1 MIIDVH
7 GHLAPYGE
15 AGGGPPSLRDPEAA
29 IAAKREL
36 GIGLTVI
43 GSPAG
48 GGSMEPGTGRSAGAR
63 DAGRVRAHNELMGD
77 LADRFPESLRA
88 YAYLDPFGGPAMLEQ
103 AAELLK
109 DARFVGLMVN
119 SSVDGEYLGSP
130 RAEEFFALAEETGA
144 PVLVHPPADPVGMGG
159 VRDRGLV
166 EHLVRPCDVTVGVGT
181 VVTGGWLERHPG
193 LRLIAAAGGGSLS
206 LLGRKLD
213 LAVAGRGRADGPG
226 VEDRT
231 PPSALLRRVHVETS
245 CPSAHQLAANL
256 SVFGA
261 ENVLFGSDAPPVMDG
276 LRPLVDLV
284 SGPVL
289 AERERALVCSGN
301 ARRLFGLA
309 PGADAS
315 TVTGPAA
322 GPDQAVRAELT
333 MTVRPGGGAEFE
345 RAWAGVARWTAD
357 HPGCLGQALCR
368 VSTRPLVY
376 VITSDW
382 TSESA
387 FRAFEGSAQQDR
399 VTAPLRGL
407 RESARQEIRPLVGTA
422 PARRTVARGGR
433 DVSGG

>member
-48 GGSMEPGTGRSAGAR
+48 GGSMEPGTGRSADAR

-77 LADRFPESLRA
+77 LADRFPDSLRA

-103 AAELLK
+103 AAELLE

-181 VVTGGWLERHPG
+181 VVTGGWLERHPR

-213 LAVAGRGRADGPG
+213 LAVAGRGRAAGTL
-226 VEDRT
+226 VEGRT
-231 PPSALLRRVHVETS
+231 PPSALLRRVYVETS

-301 ARRLFGLA
+301 ALRLFGLH
-309 PGADAS
+309 PGADS
-315 TVTGPAA
+315 SPGTGPAA

-345 RAWAGVARWTAD
+345 RAWATVARWTAD
-357 HPGCLGQALCR
+357 LPGCLGQALCR
-368 VSTRPLVY
+368 VSTDPLVY

-382 TSESA
+382 SSEPA

-422 PARRTVARGGR
+422 PSRRTVARDGT

>member
-15 AGGGPPSLRDPEAA
+15 TGGGPPSLRDPEAA

-48 GGSMEPGTGRSAGAR
+48 GGSMEPGTGRSAGAQ
-63 DAGRVRAHNELMGD
+63 DAGRVRAHNELMGE
-77 LADRFPESLRA
+77 LADRFPDALRA
-88 YAYLDPFGGPAMLEQ
+88 YAYLDPFGGPAMLDQ

-109 DARFVGLMVN
+109 DSRFVGLMVN

-144 PVLVHPPADPVGMGG
+144 PVLVHPPADPVGIGG
-159 VRDRGLV
+159 LRDRGLV

-193 LRLIAAAGGGSLS
+193 LRLIAAAGGGSLA

-213 LAVAGRGRADGPG
+213 LAVAGRDGSG
-226 VEDRT
+226 LGRT

-256 SVFGA
+256 SVLGA
-261 ENVLFGSDAPPVMDG
+261 RNVLFGSDAPPVMDG

-284 SGPVL
+284 SSPVL
-289 AERERALVCSGN
+289 GERERALVCSGN
-301 ARRLFGLA
+301 ARRLFGL
-309 PGADAS
+309 PADADAAAPR
-315 TVTGPAA
+315 TGPAA
-322 GPDQAVRAELT
+322 GGARAVRAELT
-333 MTVRPGGGAEFE
+333 MTVRPGAGPEFE
-345 RAWAGVARWTAD
+345 RAWESVARWTAEL
-357 HPGCLGQALCR
+357 PGCLGQALCR
-368 VSTRPLVY
+368 VSTDPLVY

-382 TSESA
+382 TSEPA
-387 FRAFEGSAQQDR
+387 FRDFEGSAEQDR

-422 PARRTVARGGR
+422 AARHTAAPGGAGVPG
-433 DVSGG
+433 D